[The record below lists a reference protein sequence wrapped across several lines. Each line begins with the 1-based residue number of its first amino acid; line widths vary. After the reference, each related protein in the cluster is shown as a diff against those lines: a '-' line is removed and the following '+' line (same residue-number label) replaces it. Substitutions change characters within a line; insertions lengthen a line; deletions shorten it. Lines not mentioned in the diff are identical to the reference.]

1 VRALAA
7 AIVTVSLLAATACG
21 GGDDEAVPTTPTEAT
36 STTSFTFTGG
46 DVSEGEPI
54 DPRFSCDGENVSP
67 ALAWEQ
73 PPVSTVE
80 LALIVDDPDA
90 PGGSFI
96 HWVVA
101 GLPPEETSLETG
113 SQEGEQGTNDAGG
126 TGWTGPCPPSG
137 ETHSYVFT
145 LYALDA
151 ESGFQ
156 AGGSADDL
164 REAID
169 GHVIGEARLTAPF
182 SH

>member
-1 VRALAA
+1 MRRVVALVVPLVLA
-7 AIVTVSLLAATACG
+7 LLACG
-21 GGDDEAVPTTPTEAT
+21 GGDDEAMPTAPTGAT

-46 DVSEGEPI
+46 DVLEGEPI

-67 ALAWEQ
+67 ALAWEE
-73 PPVSTVE
+73 PPMGTVE
-80 LALIVDDPDA
+80 LALVVDDPDA

-96 HWVVA
+96 HWIVA

-113 SQEGEQGTNDAGG
+113 SQEGEQGANDAGG

-137 ETHSYVFT
+137 ATHGYVFT

-156 AGGSADDL
+156 TGGSADDL

>member
-1 VRALAA
+1 MRRVVALVVPLVVAA
-7 AIVTVSLLAATACG
+7 AACG
-21 GGDDEAVPTTPTEAT
+21 GGDDEAEPTEAT
-36 STTSFTFTGG
+36 NTSSFTFTGG

-67 ALAWEQ
+67 ALAWEES
-73 PPVSTVE
+73 PAGTVE
-80 LALIVDDPDA
+80 LALVVDDPDA

-101 GLPPEETSLETG
+101 GLPPEQTSLETG
-113 SQEGEQGTNDAGG
+113 SREGRQGANDAGG
-126 TGWTGPCPPSG
+126 TGWTGPCPPGG
-137 ETHSYVFT
+137 ETHGYVFT

-151 ESGFQ
+151 ESGFE

-164 REAID
+164 RAAID
-169 GHVIGEARLTAPF
+169 GHVIAEARLTAPF